1 MATSSRSTATTTTT
15 ATTATARAAATST
28 VASARSFVGGLG
40 ADVPPLKRLLIES
53 VPAKTTVIP
62 RAASA
67 VSPSDTSGPLAV
79 CAALAE
85 RCVCQPVE
93 ALYSS
98 DLRRCV
104 ETAQPIAAALDLQLC
119 TREALRERHL
129 GVLQG
134 LTKGEAH
141 IMEPAAWSAL
151 LNGSDAD
158 RVPGGGESV
167 EDLASRA
174 QGAIDDIAR
183 KHPGGRVIV
192 VTHGG
197 VLAQLHCLAAGHC
210 SGAPSINCSIN
221 SLLVEPGR
229 WALLRWGGVQHLQAG
244 SYAAHAFGGGGRSG

>member
-1 MATSSRSTATTTTT
+1 MDDSAAQAAAEKKRLRAHRRALQEEQRARKLLHSRSPSAVEVLLI
-15 ATTATARAAATST
+15 RHGETSWN
-28 VASARSFVGGLG
+28 AEHRLQGQL
-40 ADVPPLKRLLIES
+40 DPPLN
-53 VPAKTTVIP
+53 
-62 RAASA
+62 
-67 VSPSDTSGPLAV
+67 DTGRQQAQQV

-141 IMEPAAWSAL
+141 LMEPAAWSAL